1 MVRAPLAS
9 RWVWLLGGISVL
21 VLLLGYSW
29 ISHGQQLENPND
41 TTIPSLAA
49 MLDGLQRAALDEDWL
64 WVDTKATGY
73 RLGVGLLI
81 SVVGSVL
88 VGVLMSSLSAL
99 EALLLPPLTLAAKVV
114 PTAALAV
121 FFALVG
127 TGTELYITMIVFGIS
142 PALTLSIYL
151 AAKAIPVELIDKAYT
166 LGASHM
172 EVIWGVVFPAVVP
185 QIIDAIRL
193 AVGPAMVYLIA
204 AELYLGD
211 EGYGYRIRLL
221 SRRLEMDVVYPYIM
235 LLAGF
240 GFGIDVLLTGLR
252 KQLCPWYVE
261 G

>member
-1 MVRAPLAS
+1 
-9 RWVWLLGGISVL
+9 VWLLGGLSVV

-29 ISHGQQLENPND
+29 VSHGQQLENPND
-41 TTIPSLAA
+41 TTIPSL
-49 MLDGLQRAALDEDWL
+49 MMMVEGLQRAGIEEDWL
-64 WVDTKATGY
+64 WIDTKATGY
-73 RLGVGLLI
+73 RLGMGLVI
-81 SVVGSVL
+81 SIVGSVL
-88 VGVLMSSLSAL
+88 AGILMSSFSVL
-99 EALLLPPLTLAAKVV
+99 EALLLPPLTLASKIV

-142 PALTLSIYL
+142 PSLTLSIYL
-151 AAKAIPVELIDKAYT
+151 AAKAIPIELIDKAYT

-172 EVIWGVVFPAVVP
+172 EVIWGVIFPAVIP
-185 QIIDAIRL
+185 QVIDAIRL

-240 GFGIDVLLTGLR
+240 GFGIDVLLTGVR
-252 KQLCPWYVE
+252 KKLCPWYVE